1 MPPAAPYDLLIKGGH
16 VLDPGQGLDGELDI
30 GIAGGKIAAIRAD
43 IPSSDA
49 RRTVQVKGSGRY
61 VTPGLIDLHTHVAH
75 GAQTD
80 GVGMGCVEP
89 DIGGVQSGA
98 TTVVDGGSVGVANIG
113 VFKHHIL
120 PRARTRVL
128 VYLNIGSFAHTM
140 PGLADISRIEDIDE
154 RAISACVAA
163 NPGLIKGF
171 KLRMV
176 GPVMGERGEEVI
188 RRSKAIAKE
197 HKLPLMVHFGDGGGD
212 PGRMNQLTRLM
223 LNTFEEGDI
232 LTHLCTPH
240 PGGMMDPTGG
250 SLRELPEVREARA
263 RGVTLDSALG
273 RGNFGIEVARIQADR
288 GLAPDTTSSDV
299 TLGGRTRGVGLL
311 DSMSKFM
318 AVGYSLADVVRM
330 ATTNAAKAI
339 GLTSELG
346 AIAVG
351 READLSI
358 FDVMSGHWRFT
369 DTKEVPFTG
378 EHALIPVQTIR
389 AGELFSPDWGPYPW
403 GWLPEEA

>member
-1 MPPAAPYDLLIKGGH
+1 MPYDLLVKGGH
-16 VLDPGQGLDGELDI
+16 VLDPGQGLDGRVDI
-30 GIAGGKIAAIRAD
+30 GITNGKIAAIQPD
-43 IPSSDA
+43 IPASEA
-49 RRTVQVKGSGRY
+49 ARTVQVRGDNRY
-61 VTPGLIDLHTHVAH
+61 VLPGLIDLHTHVGH
-75 GAQTD
+75 GATTA
-80 GVGMGCVEP
+80 GVGMGSVTP
-89 DIGGVQSGA
+89 DIGGVHSGV
-98 TTVVDGGSVGVANIG
+98 TTVVDGGSVGVANVG
-113 VFKHHIL
+113 VFRYHIL
-120 PRARTRVL
+120 PSANTRVL
-128 VYLNIGSFAHTM
+128 VFLNIGSFAHTM
-140 PGLADISRIEDIDE
+140 PGAADISRIEDIDE
-154 RAISACVAA
+154 KAIAACVEA
-163 NPGLIKGF
+163 NPGLLQGF

-176 GPVMGERGEEVI
+176 GPVVRERGEEVI
-188 RRSKAIAKE
+188 RRSKAISKE

-212 PGRMNQLTRLM
+212 PHRMAELTKLM

-240 PGGMMDPTGG
+240 PGGMMDPTGD
-250 SLRELPEVREARA
+250 SKKELPEVREARA

-273 RGNFGIEVARIQADR
+273 RGNFGIDVARIQADL

-299 TLGGRTRGVGLL
+299 TLGGRNRGVGLL

-318 AVGYSLADVVRM
+318 AIGYSLSDVVSM
-330 ATTNAAKAI
+330 ASDKAAKAI
-339 GLTSELG
+339 RMQDQIG

-358 FDVMSGHWRFT
+358 VDVVSGRWKFY

-378 EHALIPVQTIR
+378 EKAIVPVQTIK